1 MKDIIT
7 TKTTQKKKKIGF
19 LKKQLIIRVL
29 RFKNTIHLVLANRRG
44 RPHGRKDKLGFL
56 SKIKINQHNYAVICL
71 YTKKIKKA
79 LSQGAYFN
87 MQAYKC
93 IL

>member
-1 MKDIIT
+1 MK
-7 TKTTQKKKKIGF
+7 KTIKTIQKKKKIGL
-19 LKKQLIIRVL
+19 LKKELIIRVL
-29 RFKNTIHLVLANRRG
+29 RLKNTIHFVLANRRG
-44 RPHGRKDKLGFL
+44 RPYGRKDKLGFL
-56 SKIKINQHNYAVICL
+56 SKIKINQQNYNIICL